1 MAALVTQT
9 LSNVGADLSYTLSAA
24 TDTADIGNGHDT
36 FVVFDNGTA
45 STVTWTI
52 NVPGSNFLGVA
63 NAENVVPVPANSRK
77 YVPLRKEYFDE
88 SQNGRAVITVT
99 PGANVRVAVVRVG

>member
-9 LSNVGADLSYTLSAA
+9 LSNVGADLSYTLSNA
-24 TDTADIGNGHDT
+24 TDTAEIGNGHDT

-45 STVTWTI
+45 SPVTWTI
-52 NVPGSNFLGVA
+52 AVPGNTFLGVA
-63 NAENVVPVPANSRK
+63 IADNAVSVPANSRK
-77 YVPLRKEYFDE
+77 YVPLRKEYFDDT
-88 SQNGRAVITVT
+88 QGGRAVITVT